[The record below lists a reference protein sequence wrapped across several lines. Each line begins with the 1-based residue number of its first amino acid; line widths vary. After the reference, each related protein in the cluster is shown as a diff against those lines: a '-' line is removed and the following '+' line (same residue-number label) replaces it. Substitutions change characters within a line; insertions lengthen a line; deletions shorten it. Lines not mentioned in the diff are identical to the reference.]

1 MGLWSL
7 GTIVAHILQFY
18 EAGRQWRQTLEL
30 RGVISTEYAATY
42 VFARRATI
50 QGGRGN
56 IEWLRP

>member
-7 GTIVAHILQFY
+7 EMIDAHILRFY
-18 EAGRQWRQTLEL
+18 EVGRQWRQTLEL
-30 RGVISTEYAATY
+30 RGVFSTECAITY
-42 VFARRATI
+42 VSAKRATI